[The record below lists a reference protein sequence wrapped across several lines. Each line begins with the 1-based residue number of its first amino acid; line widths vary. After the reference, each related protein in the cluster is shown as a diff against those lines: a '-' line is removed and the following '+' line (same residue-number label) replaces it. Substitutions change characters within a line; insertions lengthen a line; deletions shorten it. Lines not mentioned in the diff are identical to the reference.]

1 VTIRIRD
8 TLGRHWATP
17 LRLAL
22 SSGLLWFLFL
32 RLGDELSPTQMI
44 PRLTT
49 ERVAWMAA
57 AALML
62 IGSFM
67 LSTLRWHQVVGAL
80 GMRSSFGRLLSHFL
94 AGQFLSN
101 ALPTTIGGD
110 VVRVAR
116 LARDTGDSPA
126 SFATV
131 VLDRLT
137 GWVVLPVIT
146 LIGFGINPALRGLGA
161 QTKISLLIAAATLGL
176 LILVLAAASLK
187 RFGGRFA
194 GRAGWQRFIDAVH
207 LGIVELRHRPRATLL
222 LIGAGFAYQFVLV
235 ISAFMTAQALGIEIG
250 LAAMMAFFPA
260 VLIAQV
266 LPISISGL
274 GVREFMLVWLLRS
287 VGVLHGQAIALGLVV
302 WAMTAATSL
311 LGAPSYAFGA
321 RRHFGREPVG

>member
-1 VTIRIRD
+1 MTIRIREGF
-8 TLGRHWATP
+8 GRHWATP

-22 SSGLLWFLFL
+22 SSGLLWFLLL
-32 RLGDELSPTQMI
+32 RLGDELSPSRVI

-49 ERVAWMAA
+49 ERLAWMAG

-62 IGSFM
+62 ICSYV

-80 GMRSSFGRLLSHFL
+80 GMRDGFGRLLNHFL
-94 AGQFLSN
+94 AGQFVSN

-126 SFATV
+126 SFASV

-137 GWVVLPVIT
+137 GWVVLPLIT
-146 LIGFGINPALRGLGA
+146 LLGFALDPTLRALGA
-161 QTKISLLIAAATLGL
+161 QTRITLLVAAATLVM
-176 LILVLAAASLK
+176 LVLLLGAAAVK

-194 GRAGWQRFIDAVH
+194 GRAGWQRFIDAIH
-207 LGIVELRHRPRATLL
+207 LGIVRLRHRPRATLL
-222 LIGAGFAYQFVLV
+222 VIGAGFVYQFVLV
-235 ISAFMTAQALGIEIG
+235 VAAFMTAQALGIHVG
-250 LAAMMAFFPA
+250 LTAMLAFFPT

-274 GVREFMLVWLLRS
+274 GVREFMLVWLLHS

-321 RRHFGREPVG
+321 RRRVGREPVG

>member
-1 VTIRIRD
+1 MTIRIREGF
-8 TLGRHWATP
+8 GRHWATP
-17 LRLAL
+17 LRVAL

-32 RLGDELSPTQMI
+32 RLGDEFSPSRVI

-49 ERVAWMAA
+49 VRLAWMAG

-67 LSTLRWHQVVGAL
+67 LSTVRWRQVVGAL
-80 GMRSSFGRLLSHFL
+80 DLHDGFGRLLSHFL

-116 LARDTGDSPA
+116 LARDTGDSPS
-126 SFATV
+126 SFASV

-137 GWVVLPVIT
+137 GWVVLPLIT
-146 LIGFGINPALRGLGA
+146 LLGFGLNPVLRGLGA
-161 QTKISLLIAAATLGL
+161 QTKIALLIAATT
-176 LILVLAAASLK
+176 LVLLMMLLTAAAVK

-194 GRAGWQRFIDAVH
+194 GRAGWQRFIDAIH
-207 LGIVELRHRPRATLL
+207 LGIVRLRHRPRAMLL
-222 LIGAGFAYQFVLV
+222 VIGAGFVYQLVLV
-235 ISAFMTAQALGIEIG
+235 MAAFMTAQALGINVG
-250 LAAMMAFFPA
+250 LTAMMAFFPA

-266 LPISISGL
+266 LPVSISGL

-287 VGVLHGQAIALGLVV
+287 VGVLQAQAIALGLVV
-302 WAMTAATSL
+302 WAMTAVTSL

-321 RRHFGREPVG
+321 RRRFGREPVG